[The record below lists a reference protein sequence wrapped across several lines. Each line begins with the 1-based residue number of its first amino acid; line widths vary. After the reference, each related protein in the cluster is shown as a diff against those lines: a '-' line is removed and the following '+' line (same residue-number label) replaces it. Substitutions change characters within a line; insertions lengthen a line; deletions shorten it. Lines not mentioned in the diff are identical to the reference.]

1 MPSRRAFLSGLGA
14 AGLTA
19 TAGCLAGFDADP
31 GSDETYDWPS
41 GSGDEWNSRSVPNGV
56 APRDDPTLDRT
67 HEFDGIPAGDPVVT
81 AGTVLLNTG
90 VDVIAL
96 DCEELSPRWSV
107 APDGN
112 DAFRYTGAPAVAGGV
127 AYVPERD
134 TLVARDLETG
144 DRLWDR
150 EFEYV
155 FGETTP
161 LVIDRGD
168 DHRVVIGAGEY
179 LRSFDGATGELRW
192 ERRLDGIVRRPVA
205 RALASVYGTVYA
217 ATTGGELYAVDH
229 DGRVRWNRTVD
240 GGIRTAPTVVG
251 SRGPDGNSIRGSGD
265 VVVGA
270 GDGSVRCFDPAGKP
284 QWRAD
289 VFGFTEGGMAV
300 GHGGVFAASGGRLY
314 ALNAENGNHA
324 WRTEIGNAVRPTP
337 PALVGDTVYVGG
349 ERLHGIGVG
358 GGVGVR
364 SVRVGETR
372 FEREVDGG
380 ASYVT
385 AADGTLFATVAM
397 GTGSGRLV
405 VLS

>member
-31 GSDETYDWPS
+31 GSDETYGWPS
-41 GSGDEWNSRSVPNGV
+41 GGGNDWNSRAVPNGT
-56 APRDDPTLDRT
+56 APRDDPTVDRT

-90 VDVIAL
+90 VDVIAF
-96 DCEELSPRWSV
+96 DREDLSRRWSV
-107 APDGN
+107 APDDNG
-112 DAFRYTGAPAVAGGV
+112 AFSYTGAPAVADGV

-134 TLVARDLETG
+134 TLVARDLDTG
-144 DRLWDR
+144 ERLWSR
-150 EFEYV
+150 GFEYV
-155 FGETTP
+155 FRETTP

-179 LRSFDGATGELRW
+179 LRAFDGATGELRW
-192 ERRLDGIVRRPVA
+192 ERRLDGIVRGPAA

-229 DGRVRWNRTVD
+229 DGRVRWNRTVNA
-240 GGIRTAPTVVG
+240 GIRTAPTVVG
-251 SRGPDGNSIRGSGD
+251 SRGPNGNSIRGSGD
-265 VVVGA
+265 VVVGD
-270 GDGSVRCFDPAGKP
+270 GDGSVRCFDPTGGYR
-284 QWRAD
+284 WRTGLR
-289 VFGFTEGGMAV
+289 GFVEGGIAA
-300 GHGGVFAASGGRLY
+300 GHGGVFAVSGGRLY
-314 ALNAENGNHA
+314 ALNAESGNHA
-324 WRTEIGNAVRPTP
+324 WRTGIGNATRPTP
-337 PALVGDTVYVGG
+337 PALVGDTIYVGG
-349 ERLHGIGVG
+349 ERLHGVDVG

-372 FEREVDGG
+372 FEHGVDGG

-385 AADGTLFATVAM
+385 AADGTLFATVA
-397 GTGSGRLV
+397 GESGSGRLV